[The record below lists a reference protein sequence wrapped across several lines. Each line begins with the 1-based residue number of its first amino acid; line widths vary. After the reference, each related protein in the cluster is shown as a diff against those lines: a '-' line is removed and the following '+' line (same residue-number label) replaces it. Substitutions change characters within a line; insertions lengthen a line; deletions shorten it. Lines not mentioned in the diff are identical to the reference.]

1 MKHVRR
7 ITLLGVLLL
16 AAFAPR
22 SLGHE
27 PAAASGSGLKA
38 ELAAELTS
46 VEKTIVSLAE
56 AMPAEKFG
64 WRPAEGVRSVSEVY
78 VHIAVANY
86 MLPSLLGAK
95 RPEGTRHE
103 MEKTVTEKAKVIE
116 EVKKSFE
123 NAKKAVESTPTAD
136 YEKKVDFF
144 GKEKTVRSVLLL
156 LVTHAHEHLG
166 QSIAYARMNGVT
178 PPWSAAEEKPQPKEK
193 KG

>member
-1 MKHVRR
+1 MKSARAIR
-7 ITLLGVLLL
+7 FLFALLFVLFVSN
-16 AAFAPR
+16 ARA
-22 SLGHE
+22 HE

-38 ELAAELTS
+38 ELLAELTS
-46 VEKTIVSLAE
+46 VEKTIVRLAE

-64 WRPAEGVRSVSEVY
+64 WRPAEGVRSVGEVY
-78 VHIAVANY
+78 VHIAVGNY

-95 RPEGTRHE
+95 RPEGTRQE
-103 MEKTVTEKAKVIE
+103 MEKTVTEKANVIE
-116 EVKKSFE
+116 EIKKSFE
-123 NAKKAVESTPTAD
+123 NARKAVESMPAAD

-178 PPWSAAEEKPQPKEK
+178 PPWSAAEEKPQPKREK
-193 KG
+193 G